1 MESLRTDF
9 CVVGAGFAGLAAT
22 RRLLDRGQTVTLLEA
37 RGRVGNRPAADG
49 TVASVGGTWLGKRQD
64 RMFELCREFGLEVYP
79 QYETGD
85 TIMHLGGSNRRYQ
98 GLPSLDIFSLANL
111 GLAFWDLDRI
121 VKRMP
126 LNEPWKTPGAQS
138 LDSQTLGAWIDSR
151 WNFPFGAA
159 RKLINTTMTT
169 LFCVDP
175 HEVSL

>member
-37 RGRVGNRPAADG
+37 RDRVGGRVWNRPAADG

-126 LNEPWKTPGAQS
+126 LNPS
-138 LDSQTLGAWIDSR
+138 LRQNGSS
-151 WNFPFGAA
+151 
-159 RKLINTTMTT
+159 
-169 LFCVDP
+169 
-175 HEVSL
+175 